1 MDFNT
6 SVEVGRRRLSED
18 IPRDW
23 RGGFEEDLETS
34 KKNDLPL
41 LKFAL
46 SELVVEHH
54 ISRGKKSV
62 RSTVRVWY
70 V

>member
-1 MDFNT
+1 MKW
-6 SVEVGRRRLSED
+6 VEEGFLED

-23 RGGFEEDLETS
+23 RGGFEADLETS
-34 KKNDLPL
+34 KNDLPL

-54 ISRGKKSV
+54 ISQSKKVSV
-62 RSTVRVWY
+62 AR
-70 V
+70 